1 MVARRIVNPM
11 MKNIAYA
18 LLALT
23 ALVTFAPTGAAH
35 DLEASVVVDDDCTQV
50 WVDPIGGTTC
60 LPGPPVNLGYEVSVY
75 LDPLGSCKAKVWVHP
90 VGGTQCLP

>member
-35 DLEASVVVDDDCTQV
+35 DLDVSVDADDDCTQV
-50 WVDPIGGTTC
+50 WVDPVGGTGC
-60 LPGPPVNLGYEVSVY
+60 LPGLPANVGYEVSVDV
-75 LDPLGSCKAKVWVHP
+75 DPLGSCKARVWVSP
-90 VGGTQCLP
+90 IGGTQCLP